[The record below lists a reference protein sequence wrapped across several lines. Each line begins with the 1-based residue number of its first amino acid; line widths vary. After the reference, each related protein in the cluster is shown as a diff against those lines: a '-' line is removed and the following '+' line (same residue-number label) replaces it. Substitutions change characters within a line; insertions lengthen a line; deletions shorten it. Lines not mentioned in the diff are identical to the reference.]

1 MTQEQ
6 VKQIIEKIKTQ
17 SDYPWQHELNYL
29 LQNDAELRSN
39 IEMLLQVQ
47 ENQASVIERQ
57 NQLLQNAEAAK
68 KAGKGKKS

>member
-6 VKQIIEKIKTQ
+6 VKNIIEKIKTQ
-17 SDYPWQHELNYL
+17 SDYPWQHELDYL

-47 ENQASVIERQ
+47 ENQASMLQQMEAER
-57 NQLLQNAEAAK
+57 
-68 KAGKGKKS
+68 KAGKRRQS